1 MGLAFF
7 IGLILWGWMEFSA
20 FIYIGGE
27 IGALLTLLGIFVTAI
42 VGLLLLKN
50 QGRAVMANLKDQVTR
65 GEAPMRSVADS
76 ISLLFGGILMLI
88 PGYVTDAIGLVL
100 FIPGI
105 RTIAGF
111 VLLKLFRNNARFTNF
126 AAMGGGPFAP
136 GHEPGHAPGH
146 ARSNARSHPNDMG
159 DDIIEG
165 EFEERSDDKKPLPP
179 GQN

>member
-136 GHEPGHAPGH
+136 GHAPGHAPGQT
-146 ARSNARSHPNDMG
+146 RSNARSHPNDMG

>member
-1 MGLAFF
+1 
-7 IGLILWGWMEFSA
+7 
-20 FIYIGGE
+20 
-27 IGALLTLLGIFVTAI
+27 
-42 VGLLLLKN
+42 
-50 QGRAVMANLKDQVTR
+50 
-65 GEAPMRSVADS
+65 
-76 ISLLFGGILMLI
+76 
-88 PGYVTDAIGLVL
+88 TDAIGLVL

-111 VLLKLFRNNARFTNF
+111 VLLKLFRNNARFINF

-136 GHEPGHAPGH
+136 GHAPGQT
-146 ARSNARSHPNDMG
+146 RSNARSHPNDMG